1 MVQTSKVAGI
11 VQIDGTPAERTVR
24 AFGYNATPHDIDGEP
39 VTLSKSLGNATSDP
53 ADGSYTI
60 DLLAGYGQEVFVVAF
75 DDYGMAFAG
84 NFVLEVGDR
93 IHPTTPN
100 GYVWETTG
108 SGDLPAEEPTWVV
121 DTEASQLYGTAS
133 MIARTFYRPMVH
145 GPVAPEVT
153 DAVIASISGGDLVY
167 EVDING
173 TMHRVHEFTANGVA
187 EVVGAPV
194 VELLVV
200 GGGGS
205 GGGNNT
211 GGGGGAGGF
220 LRFSGIELPE
230 GANSILIGQGGAGGV
245 TGGEG
250 NNGEDS
256 LAFGYTAIGGGGGGR
271 GGRDVTTPGLDGG
284 SGGGGGSSFGGA
296 DSLGGSGSQGN
307 SGGTGIDTF
316 ASSDLAAGGGGG
328 AGTSGGSYPDS
339 YGGDGIGD
347 LITGT
352 NRFFA
357 GGGGGAHAANGNVE
371 GGLGGGG
378 RGSDTG
384 NGRRPHSGT
393 PNTGGGGG
401 GMEYRGLASGGGG
414 SGIVIVAYPI

>member
-60 DLLAGYGQEVFVVAF
+60 DLLAGYSSEVFLVAF
-75 DDYGMAFAG
+75 DDYGDAFTAEQAMA
-84 NFVLEVGDR
+84 VGDR

-100 GYVWETTG
+100 GHVFETTG
-108 SGDLPAEEPTWVV
+108 AGDLPAEEPTWIV
-121 DTEASQLYGTAS
+121 DTETSQLYGTAS

-145 GPVAPEVT
+145 GPIAPELSDV
-153 DAVIASISGGDLVY
+153 AIASISGGDLVY

-230 GANSILIGQGGAGGV
+230 GANSILIGLGGAGGV

-256 LAFGYTAIGGGGGGR
+256 LAFGYTAIGGGGGGH
-271 GGRDVTTPGLDGG
+271 GGRGVTTPGLDGG
-284 SGGGGGSSFGGA
+284 SGGGGGGSFQGA
-296 DSLGGSGSQGN
+296 DSPGGTGSQGN
-307 SGGTGIDTF
+307 DGGTGLDTPGQ
-316 ASSDLAAGGGGG
+316 SNRAAGGGGG
-328 AGTSGGSYPDS
+328 AGTPGDNQPSSRGGEGLAVS
-339 YGGDGIGD
+339 
-347 LITGT
+347 ITGT
-352 NRFFA
+352 NRHFA
-357 GGGGGAHAANGNVE
+357 GGGGGGHGGSGNTA
-371 GGLGGGG
+371 GGIGGGG
-378 RGSDTG
+378 RGADSG
-384 NGRRPHSGT
+384 NLTPGSGAN
-393 PNTGGGGG
+393 NTGGGSG
-401 GMEYRGLASGGGG
+401 GMRYDGSPAGSGG